1 MSSEDMRIELE
12 TFVNQGLEEGW
23 CGWPTKGPW
32 PDRRE
37 LVGARRDPLA
47 EIRPSAVAMDWWF
60 PRLAPVAGTQAFC
73 REGGLPTCD
82 FAVAR
87 RFAGNRLLSGELG

>member
-1 MSSEDMRIELE
+1 MSAEDMRIELE

-23 CGWPTKGPW
+23 GGWPTKGPW

-47 EIRPSAVAMDWWF
+47 GIGQSTVAMDWWF
-60 PRLAPVAGTQAFC
+60 PRLTPVAGPQAFH
-73 REGGLPTCD
+73 REGELPTCD
-82 FAVAR
+82 FAAAR
-87 RFAGNRLLSGELG
+87 GFTGNGSLLCEFG